1 MTVILVYG
9 SDGTGKSVQCKS
21 IAEYADNPEHW
32 SFATKNRRL
41 YEESGVPSVELLRF
55 NLDATINPYR
65 TMDMWTEK
73 ILETVK
79 SDKDLIVI
87 DEITLLRQ
95 WAQPVVIEEVNKER
109 RSKQKPPITKI
120 GENNASAWAAVNKL
134 VYGRL
139 EILANWAEINKRT
152 VVAITSM
159 IEERRMS
166 VDSDGEAKSVTTG
179 RWVADAKLNIL
190 KLADVRIKLEK
201 DGSRGKGYYAFFEKT
216 QEWMAPGDEV
226 IKVGKDGV
234 LTELMKRG
242 VLK

>member
-55 NLDATINPYR
+55 NLDATINPYQ
-65 TMDMWTEK
+65 TMDVWTEK

-190 KLADVRIKLEK
+190 KLADVRIRLEK
-201 DGSRGKGYYAFFEKT
+201 DGSRGKGYWMITEKT
-216 QEWMAPGDEV
+216 QDWM
-226 IKVGKDGV
+226 IKRPEAAKIDRDGV
-234 LTELMKRG
+234 LQELLQMG
-242 VLK
+242 VLR